1 MSTYEEVR
9 EIKEKYEAALLEKDG
24 VVGVGIGRKRDSG
37 LFCIRI
43 YLSRQLDPDNAIPS
57 SLDGV
62 DVDIV
67 YTGPIKSQ

>member
-9 EIKEKYEAALLEKDG
+9 KIKEKYEAALLEKDG

-43 YLSRQLDPDNAIPS
+43 YMSRQLDSDNAIPS
-57 SLDGV
+57 VLDGV